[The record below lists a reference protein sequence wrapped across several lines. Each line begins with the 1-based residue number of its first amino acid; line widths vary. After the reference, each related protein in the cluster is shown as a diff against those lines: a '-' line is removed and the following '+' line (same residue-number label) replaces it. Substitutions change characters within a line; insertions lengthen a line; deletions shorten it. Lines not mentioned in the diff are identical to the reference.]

1 MKYTSPSHP
10 DRITLQMALA
20 NLEGITGYLNEAK
33 RLTERKEVVNN
44 LSSAVTRLPFR
55 LTDSKQRWLHRQDVV
70 TRLVSEW
77 FVVSAHR
84 LRRRVDK
91 WVENFSLKCVLSIAM
106 SLHCFTF
113 EVPYGEECCFDCKLM
128 FPLQL
133 VRNGGDVRTKHRCLL
148 LFNNMVICAA
158 AKRRRLG
165 LKQELE
171 STTGSRSV

>member
-77 FVVSAHR
+77 FVVSADR
-84 LRRRVDK
+84 LGQHVDK
-91 WVENFSLKCVLSIAM
+91 WSENFSLKCVVSVAM

-113 EVPYGEECCFDCKLM
+113 
-128 FPLQL
+128 
-133 VRNGGDVRTKHRCLL
+133 
-148 LFNNMVICAA
+148 
-158 AKRRRLG
+158 
-165 LKQELE
+165 
-171 STTGSRSV
+171 